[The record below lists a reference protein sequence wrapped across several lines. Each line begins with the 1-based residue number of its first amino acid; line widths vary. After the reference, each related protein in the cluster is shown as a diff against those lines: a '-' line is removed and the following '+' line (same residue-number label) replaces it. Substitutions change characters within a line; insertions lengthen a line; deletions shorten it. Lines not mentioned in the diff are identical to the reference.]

1 MTGMAIDRTMSETA
15 LTESRSLIQLK
26 DSTLKE
32 AIPNSPRRIG
42 EVKKPIIAMI
52 IPSILHSN
60 CPFMIPIT
68 PKIRAMGT
76 KTIERKKI
84 LIKPMIKDAMPI
96 DDDLE
101 SEIITFCT
109 LGLFII

>member
-1 MTGMAIDRTMSETA
+1 M
-15 LTESRSLIQLK
+15 
-26 DSTLKE
+26 
-32 AIPNSPRRIG
+32 
-42 EVKKPIIAMI
+42 
-52 IPSILHSN
+52 
-60 CPFMIPIT
+60 
-68 PKIRAMGT
+68 
-76 KTIERKKI
+76 